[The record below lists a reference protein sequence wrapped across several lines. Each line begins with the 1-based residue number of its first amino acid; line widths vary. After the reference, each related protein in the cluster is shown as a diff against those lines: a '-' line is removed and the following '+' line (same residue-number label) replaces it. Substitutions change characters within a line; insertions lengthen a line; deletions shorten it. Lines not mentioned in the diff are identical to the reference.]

1 MIQDLHAHT
10 NYSFDSPDEPKK
22 VIETAIAGGI
32 TMLGICDHNYGVG
45 LARRELCYNRGTD
58 LSVDYDRTLRYYY
71 EHITLLKE
79 KYEKKI
85 KIMRGIE
92 VATAIGKHNFAL
104 PDSADVS
111 FFDFCLVESLD
122 KVNVSIAKGD
132 IFSFAKRCGCPTGIA
147 HTDLFK
153 YISDIGESPYRY
165 FKKMAE
171 NGIFWE
177 INVNLDSSHEFKP
190 HGYVSEFFK
199 NKDQQEIIK
208 KTGVKLSVGFDSHII
223 SEYKPSRV
231 HNACSLIK
239 NMGIKLMFEN
249 L

>member
-58 LSVDYDRTLRYYY
+58 LSVDYDRTLRHYY

-92 VATAIGKHNFAL
+92 IATAIGKHNFFISSNPDL
-104 PDSADVS
+104 PCQIASGMQQS
-111 FFDFCLVESLD
+111 FGLCR
-122 KVNVSIAKGD
+122 A
-132 IFSFAKRCGCPTGIA
+132 GI
-147 HTDLFK
+147 
-153 YISDIGESPYRY
+153 
-165 FKKMAE
+165 MAE
-171 NGIFWE
+171 ADADRSGFQCA
-177 INVNLDSSHEFKP
+177 SAF
-190 HGYVSEFFK
+190 
-199 NKDQQEIIK
+199 
-208 KTGVKLSVGFDSHII
+208 VGQ
-223 SEYKPSRV
+223 RRTV
-231 HNACSLIK
+231 
-239 NMGIKLMFEN
+239 
-249 L
+249 